1 MLIPNKPINLF
12 LLLSLLALTLN
23 SCKDEKVISKKAPPP
38 LKVKTIIVEDKNY
51 PIWLQYTG
59 TTKAFSKQEVKA
71 RVSGRLQKI
80 FFKDGDLVKKGQKL
94 FLIEQSQYISN
105 LNSAKS
111 KKKRDEASL
120 QLAISDVKRYEPLVK
135 DGLAPRAT
143 LEQYQSKRD
152 QLIAQIEADKAAI
165 ENAKLELSYT
175 TVIAPVSGKIS
186 ARYVDKGNLVG
197 YGESTLLSTI
207 VSTDNIYAYFRPSE
221 KDLQIILKY
230 RSQKDM
236 KAFIDIRC
244 SGKDIDKRKRL
255 YGVVDF
261 NDNTVDPLTS
271 TVTMR
276 ATIENPNH
284 SVLPGTFVYVNI
296 FLTDKNKFVLV
307 PPQIINEDQLGKY
320 VYVVDKNNTAHR
332 RGVDVGYTN
341 RFYSVIKDG
350 LKDKEQV
357 VISGFMKVRDGSKLD
372 PVDVSKTDGMDAI
385 IEKNKLI
392 PTKSK

>member
-1 MLIPNKPINLF
+1 MSISHKSTLFF
-12 LLLSLLALTLN
+12 LLLSLSALTF
-23 SCKDEKVISKKAPPP
+23 SACKEEKIASKKAPPP
-38 LKVKTIIVEDKNY
+38 LTVKTIIVEDKNY

-59 TTKAFSKQEVKA
+59 TTKASSEQEVKA

-80 FFKDGDLVKKGQKL
+80 YFRDGDLVKKGQKL

-152 QLIAQIEADKAAI
+152 ELIAQIESDKAAI
-165 ENAKLELSYT
+165 SNAKLELSYT

-186 ARYVDKGNLVG
+186 ARHVDKGNLVG
-197 YGESTLLSTI
+197 YGESTVLTTI

-221 KDLQIILKY
+221 KDLQMILKY
-230 RSQKDM
+230 RSKKDM
-236 KAFIDIRC
+236 EAFINVRC
-244 SGKDIDKRKRL
+244 SGKDIGKRKRL
-255 YGVVDF
+255 NGVVDF

-271 TVTMR
+271 TINMR
-276 ATIENPNH
+276 ATINNSNH

-296 FLTDKNKFVLV
+296 FLSDQHKFVLV
-307 PPQIINEDQLGKY
+307 PPQIINEDQLGKF
-320 VYVVDKNNTAHR
+320 VYILDNNNTAKR
-332 RGVDVGYTN
+332 RGVEVGYTN
-341 RFYSVIKDG
+341 RFYSVIKSG

-357 VISGFMKVRDGSKLD
+357 LVSGFMKVRDGSKLN
-372 PVDVSKTDGMDAI
+372 PKDVTKTEGMDAVI
-385 IEKNKLI
+385 KNNKLI
-392 PTKSK
+392 PAKS